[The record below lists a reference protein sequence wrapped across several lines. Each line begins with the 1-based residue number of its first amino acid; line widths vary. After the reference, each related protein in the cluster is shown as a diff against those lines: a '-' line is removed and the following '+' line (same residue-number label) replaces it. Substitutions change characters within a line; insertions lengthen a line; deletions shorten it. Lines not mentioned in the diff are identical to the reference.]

1 MTTYLQR
8 WENLERIAFEFPG
21 VERAF
26 AIQAGRELRVVV
38 KPEVVDDQASLR
50 MARDLAR
57 RIEEELLYPGQIRI
71 TVVRETR
78 CVEYAK

>member
-1 MTTYLQR
+1 
-8 WENLERIAFEFPG
+8 
-21 VERAF
+21 
-26 AIQAGRELRVVV
+26 
-38 KPEVVDDQASLR
+38 

-57 RIEEELLYPGQIRI
+57 RIDEELLYPGQIRI

>member
-1 MTTYLQR
+1 
-8 WENLERIAFEFPG
+8 
-21 VERAF
+21 
-26 AIQAGRELRVVV
+26 
-38 KPEVVDDQASLR
+38 